1 MTLVILAAGMGSR
14 YGGMKQI
21 DPIAADGEFIIDF
34 SVYDAL
40 RAGFDKV
47 VIVVK
52 KENCEDF
59 RSTVGKRIEPFIKTE
74 YAFQDICDLPSG
86 RKPPEGRV
94 KPWGPGQ
101 ALLAARE
108 LVSDNFAAINADD
121 FYGRDAFMRLAS
133 CLSTARTR
141 DGVADGCMVGYQLSG
156 TLTENGSVSRGQCE
170 VSENG
175 ELLSIVERTKIY
187 RSGDGAVYEEDGKV
201 FPIGLDTTV
210 SMNCFGFTPD
220 VFTHIGRYFEDF
232 LDEKG
237 DDLRA
242 EFYYPAAVFGMI
254 REGKAKVKVCRTDSR
269 WLGVTYH
276 EDKERVVREIH
287 KLIEV
292 GEYPERLW
300 K

>member
-21 DPIAADGEFIIDF
+21 DPVAAGGEFIIDF

-40 RAGFDKV
+40 RSGFDKV

-52 KENCEDF
+52 KENFDDF
-59 RSTVGKRIEPFIKTE
+59 KSTVGKRLEPFIKTE
-74 YAFQDICDLPSG
+74 YAFQDLCDLPGG
-86 RKPPEGRV
+86 RRPPEGRV
-94 KPWGPGQ
+94 KPWGTGH

-121 FYGRDAFMRLAS
+121 FYGRDAFSRLAAH
-133 CLSTARTR
+133 LSFAAAK
-141 DGVADGCMVGYQLSG
+141 DGVADCCMVGYPLSG

-170 VSENG
+170 VSESG
-175 ELLSIVERTKIY
+175 ELISIVERTKIF
-187 RSGDGAVYEEDGKV
+187 RTENGAEYEENGKRYRIS
-201 FPIGLDTTV
+201 PDTTV
-210 SMNCFGFTPD
+210 SMNCFGFTPE

-242 EFYYPAAVFGMI
+242 EFYYPAAVFEMI
-254 REGKAKVKVCRTDSR
+254 RENKARVKVCLTDSR
-269 WLGVTYH
+269 WLGVTYR
-276 EDKERVVREIH
+276 EDKERVVREIG
-287 KLIEV
+287 KLIEA

>member
-21 DPIAADGEFIIDF
+21 DPVAAGGEFIIDF
-34 SVYDAL
+34 SIYDAI

-52 KENCEDF
+52 KENYDDF
-59 RSTVGKRIEPFIKTE
+59 KSTVGKRIEPFIKTE
-74 YAFQDICDLPSG
+74 YAFQDINDLPGG
-86 RKPPEGRV
+86 RKPPDGRV
-94 KPWGPGQ
+94 KPWGTGQ
-101 ALLAARE
+101 ALLAARG

-121 FYGRDAFMRLAS
+121 FYGRDAFMRLAAH
-133 CLSTARTR
+133 LSTAKSEG
-141 DGVADGCMVGYQLSG
+141 GVADGCMVGYRLSE
-156 TLTENGSVSRGQCE
+156 TLTENGSVSRGQCS
-170 VSENG
+170 VSESG

-187 RSGDGAVYEEDGKV
+187 RSGDGAVYEEDGKT
-201 FPIGLDTTV
+201 FPIALDTTV

-220 VFTHIGRYFEDF
+220 VFSHTERYFDAF

-237 DDLRA
+237 DDLKA
-242 EFYYPAAVFGMI
+242 EFYYPAAVFSMI
-254 REGKAKVKVCRTDSR
+254 RENKARVKVCRTDSR

-287 KLIEV
+287 KLIEA
-292 GEYPERLW
+292 GIYPERLW